1 MDCVVKISL
10 PVNQKIDETDELIAI
25 TKRIVQLTRDI
36 RIRRELTAHLILFVE
51 EMNHLPT

>member
-10 PVNQKIDETDELIAI
+10 PVNQKIDETGELITI

-36 RIRRELTAHLILFVE
+36 RIRRELTAYFILFVE
-51 EMNHLPT
+51 EINQLQT